1 MSKKI
6 NLDEIEITRDGLVF
20 VGGVET
26 RMPTVPDFKDSDWYK
41 ILQDIDK
48 PKLKYSHQKEDAK
61 LMTPYHMEIKLE
73 NVFCG
78 YDSPF
83 ILEQLLKYWTEQR
96 DKLVKQMEDQNIGAT
111 TLIGID
117 KANKILEYERAC
129 WIAIN
134 KYLQNQNVFEVL
146 CEKQDPP
153 YPLSNE
159 KFLHLADLPQEAR
172 EFEPHYGLDVL
183 RQYCE
188 DILDRTYHD
197 RISISDNAVAA
208 MLNDKGIDI
217 DGKSPTTQWK
227 DMALVFTETNQ
238 IEFTYDD
245 RMEIIIPSQK
255 TGLKTA
261 EGKYNE
267 EYNSLLK
274 FAIAKGTITKSIRR
288 RIHQIFVTQ
297 KNVSSLRTWLRELT
311 GRNDNPITYNKAT
324 GWVCQFSINQN
335 VHKIST
341 DGNLVRV

>member
-20 VGGVET
+20 VSRVET

-78 YDSPF
+78 FDSPF

-146 CEKQDPP
+146 CEKKDPP
-153 YPLSNE
+153 YPLSN
-159 KFLHLADLPQEAR
+159 KNFLHLADLPQEAR
-172 EFEPHYGLDVL
+172 EFELHYGLDVL
-183 RQYCE
+183 RQYCG

-227 DMALVFTETNQ
+227 DMALVFTETNH

-245 RMEIIIPSQK
+245 KMEIIIPSQK

-311 GRNDNPITYNKAT
+311 GRNDNPITYSKAN
-324 GWVCQFSINQN
+324 GCVCQFSINQN
-335 VHKIST
+335 VHKIGT
-341 DGNLVRV
+341 DGNLVR

>member
-26 RMPTVPDFKDSDWYK
+26 RMPTIPDFKDSDWYK

-48 PKLKYSHQKEDAK
+48 PKLKYSHQKEEAK

-78 YDSPF
+78 FDSPF

-117 KANKILEYERAC
+117 KANKILKYERAC

-172 EFEPHYGLDVL
+172 EFEPYYGLDVL

-188 DILDRTYHD
+188 DMLDRTYHD

-227 DMALVFTETNQ
+227 DMALVFTETNH

-297 KNVSSLRTWLRELT
+297 KNVSNLRTWLRELT
-311 GRNDNPITYNKAT
+311 GRNDNPITYSKAT

-341 DGNLVRV
+341 AGNLVCV

>member
-6 NLDEIEITRDGLVF
+6 NLDDIEIKRDVLVF

-26 RMPTVPDFKDSDWYK
+26 CMPTVPDFKDSDWYK

-61 LMTPYHMEIKLE
+61 LMTPYHMEMKLE

-134 KYLQNQNVFEVL
+134 KYLQNKNVFEVL

-153 YPLSNE
+153 YPLSN
-159 KFLHLADLPQEAR
+159 KNFLHLADLPQEAR
-172 EFEPHYGLDVL
+172 EFELHYGLDML
-183 RQYCE
+183 RQYCG

-227 DMALVFTETNQ
+227 DMALVFTETNH

-245 RMEIIIPSQK
+245 KMEIIIPSQK

-274 FAIAKGTITKSIRR
+274 FAIAKGTITKSICR
-288 RIHQIFVTQ
+288 RIHQIFITQ
-297 KNVSSLRTWLRELT
+297 KNVSNLRTWLRELT
-311 GRNDNPITYNKAT
+311 GRNDNPITYSKAT

-341 DGNLVRV
+341 DGNLILV

>member
-1 MSKKI
+1 
-6 NLDEIEITRDGLVF
+6 
-20 VGGVET
+20 
-26 RMPTVPDFKDSDWYK
+26 
-41 ILQDIDK
+41 
-48 PKLKYSHQKEDAK
+48 
-61 LMTPYHMEIKLE
+61 MEIKLE

-78 YDSPF
+78 YDRPF

-111 TLIGID
+111 TLIGIE

-159 KFLHLADLPQEAR
+159 KFLHLEDLTQEAR

-227 DMALVFTETNQ
+227 DMALVFTETNH

-335 VHKIST
+335 VHKISK

>member
-41 ILQDIDK
+41 ILKNIDK
-48 PKLKYSHQKEDAK
+48 PQIKYSHQKEDAK
-61 LMTPYHMEIKLE
+61 LNTPYHIEMKLG

-78 YDSPF
+78 YYSPF
-83 ILEQLLKYWTEQR
+83 ILEQLLKFWTEQR
-96 DKLVKQMEDQNIGAT
+96 DKLVKQMENQNIGAT

-134 KYLQNQNVFEVL
+134 KYLQNQSVFKVL

-153 YPLSNE
+153 YPLSN
-159 KFLHLADLPQEAR
+159 KIFLHLADLPQEAR

-183 RQYCE
+183 MQYCG

-197 RISISDNAVAA
+197 CTSISDNAVSA
-208 MLNDKGIDI
+208 MLSDKGIDI

-227 DMALVFTETNQ
+227 DMAFVFTEPNH
-238 IEFTYDD
+238 IEFTYDN
-245 RMEIIIPSQK
+245 RIEIIIPSQK

-267 EYNSLLK
+267 EYDSLLK
-274 FAIAKGTITKSIRR
+274 FAIAKGTITKSIYRR
-288 RIHQIFVTQ
+288 VRQIFVTQ
-297 KNVSSLRTWLRELT
+297 KNVSSLRTWLREFT
-311 GRNDNPITYNKAT
+311 GRNDNPITYSKVT
-324 GWVCQFSINQN
+324 GWVCQFSIQQN
-335 VHKIST
+335 IHQVGT
-341 DGNLVRV
+341 DGDLFRV

>member
-1 MSKKI
+1 MSNKI
-6 NLDEIEITRDGLVF
+6 NLDNIQITKDGLVF

-61 LMTPYHMEIKLE
+61 LMTLYHMEMKLE

-78 YDSPF
+78 YNSPF
-83 ILEQLLKYWTEQR
+83 ILEQLLKYWTKQR
-96 DKLVKQMEDQNIGAT
+96 DKLVKQMEDQNIGMT

-134 KYLQNQNVFEVL
+134 KYLQNQNVFKML
-146 CEKQDPP
+146 CEKQDLP
-153 YPLSNE
+153 YPLSKEN
-159 KFLHLADLPQEAR
+159 FLHLTDLPQEAS
-172 EFEPHYGLDVL
+172 EFEPHYGLDIL

-188 DILDRTYHD
+188 DILDRTYHN
-197 RISISDNAVAA
+197 RTSISDNAVAT

-217 DGKSPTTQWK
+217 DGKSPITKWK
-227 DMALVFTETNQ
+227 DMAFVFIEPNH
-238 IEFTYDD
+238 IEFTFDG

-261 EGKYNE
+261 DGEYNE
-267 EYNSLLK
+267 EYSSLLK
-274 FAIAKGTITKSIRR
+274 FAIAKGTITKGIQRR
-288 RIHQIFVTQ
+288 VREIFVTQ
-297 KNVSSLRTWLRELT
+297 KNVSSLKTWLMKLT
-311 GRNDNPITYNKAT
+311 GRNDNPIKYSKVT
-324 GWVCQFSINQN
+324 GWVCQFSIQQN
-335 VHKIST
+335 IHQVGT
-341 DGNLVRV
+341 DGNLIRA

>member
-6 NLDEIEITRDGLVF
+6 NLDDIEIKRDVLVF

-26 RMPTVPDFKDSDWYK
+26 CMPTVPDFKDSDWYK
-41 ILQDIDK
+41 TLQDIDK

-61 LMTPYHMEIKLE
+61 LMTPYHMEMKLE

-134 KYLQNQNVFEVL
+134 KYLQNKNVFEVL
-146 CEKQDPP
+146 CEKKDPP
-153 YPLSNE
+153 YPLSN
-159 KFLHLADLPQEAR
+159 KNFLHLADLPQEAR
-172 EFEPHYGLDVL
+172 EFELHYGLDVL
-183 RQYCE
+183 RQYCG

-217 DGKSPTTQWK
+217 DGKSPTTQWN
-227 DMALVFTETNQ
+227 DMALVFTETNH

-245 RMEIIIPSQK
+245 KMEIIIPSQK

-274 FAIAKGTITKSIRR
+274 FAIAKGTITKSICR
-288 RIHQIFVTQ
+288 RIHQIFITQ
-297 KNVSSLRTWLRELT
+297 KNVSNLRIWLRELT
-311 GRNDNPITYNKAT
+311 GRNDNPITYSKVT

-341 DGNLVRV
+341 DGNLILV

>member
-159 KFLHLADLPQEAR
+159 KFLYLADLPQEAR

-227 DMALVFTETNQ
+227 DMALVFTETNH

-274 FAIAKGTITKSIRR
+274 FAIAKGTITKSICR

-297 KNVSSLRTWLRELT
+297 KNVSNLRTWLRELT
-311 GRNDNPITYNKAT
+311 GRNDNPITYSKAT

-335 VHKIST
+335 VHKISMA
-341 DGNLVRV
+341 GNLVSV

>member
-159 KFLHLADLPQEAR
+159 KFLYLADLPQEAR

-183 RQYCE
+183 RQYSE

-208 MLNDKGIDI
+208 ILNDKGIDI

-227 DMALVFTETNQ
+227 DMALVFTETNH

-297 KNVSSLRTWLRELT
+297 KNVSNLRTWLRELT